1 MDLQHTFSSE
11 SCRSSTVNHNDGIT
25 LESPRKRQEVQEVMN
40 ETEGGERKR
49 RRLMDV
55 GHVKS
60 HRRQSD
66 VPEEGR
72 KNQKPEEKKNS
83 GRIRRNAGLR
93 ERSEGHG
100 SGGSGRSE
108 FRTDCDR
115 CPAKADVSL

>member
-72 KNQKPEEKKNS
+72 KKSKARREE
-83 GRIRRNAGLR
+83 
-93 ERSEGHG
+93 
-100 SGGSGRSE
+100 E
-108 FRTDCDR
+108 FG
-115 CPAKADVSL
+115 